1 MRHAALILSL
11 AAVQAAVAATDSIT
25 IVSRLMEAADPMLR
39 VPSLAYDNPVLMG
52 MAADV
57 SLSAVGASAT
67 DTHRNGDPQRGTGSD
82 RWQLGAATYTHT
94 TGMTLW
100 GDASYSAGRTRDVV
114 WNETADI
121 DLIYPYITADSV
133 GGDINSEYYSLG
145 GGCSLTGSSW
155 GWGVSA
161 HYTAAQ
167 HYRAIDPRPRNITG
181 LLDLGIGVSHKAWGG
196 YTAAASLDVRRY
208 TQSSDIDFKSETG
221 VEKIYHLTGLG
232 NHYARFAGLGQS
244 AHYGGYRYGASVNL
258 YPDTRRGLSLS
269 VTASRFTFTK
279 VLDDL
284 NKLPLADAW
293 HNELQAQVAL
303 LAPSEHTDWAVS
315 CLFKAYRRHGA
326 ENIFGDA
333 SSNIYPQIGSL
344 EMYAD
349 NSRDVSLTALVVRHT
364 RQYRLWARA
373 AGGYC
378 HRREVYAMPYA
389 TQLSAQAYGRG
400 TVGYTQTGGKLIWH
414 VVASLIGTGHIG
426 IGYEAGAGADFALSR
441 SQALGINA
449 RYIGIPGY
457 RSLGVS
463 LALSF

>member
-1 MRHAALILSL
+1 MRSAVLILFL
-11 AAVQAAVAATDSIT
+11 ATLQGVDADDSIT
-25 IVSRLMEAADPMLR
+25 IVSRLMEAANPMLR
-39 VPSLAYDNPVLMG
+39 VPSLAYDNPVLMSK
-52 MAADV
+52 AADV
-57 SLSAVGASAT
+57 SLSAIGATAT
-67 DTHRNGDPQRGTGSD
+67 DTHRSGDPQQGTGAG
-82 RWQLGAATYTHT
+82 RWQLGAATYMHT
-94 TGMTLW
+94 AGLTLW

-121 DLIYPYITADSV
+121 DLIYPYITADSM

-145 GGCSLTGSSW
+145 GGCSRIGSAW

-167 HYRAIDPRPRNITG
+167 HYRAVDPRPRNITG
-181 LLDLGIGVSHKAWGG
+181 LLDLSLGGSHKAWHG
-196 YTAAASLDVRRY
+196 YTAAASLSLRRY

-232 NHYARFAGLGQS
+232 NHYARFAGLGLS
-244 AHYGGYRYGASVNL
+244 AHYSGYRYGASVNL
-258 YPDTRRGLSLS
+258 YPDTRRGLSVS
-269 VTASRFTFTK
+269 VSASRFTFTK

-284 NKLPLADAW
+284 NKLPLADVW
-293 HNELQAQVAL
+293 HNELQAQVAW
-303 LAPSEHTDWAVS
+303 LAPSEHTDWAVIG
-315 CLFKAYRRHGA
+315 LVKAYRRHGA

-349 NSRDVSLTALVVRHT
+349 NSRDVSVTALVAHHT
-364 RQYRLWARA
+364 RRYRVWARA
-373 AGGYC
+373 GGGYR

-389 TQLSAQAYGRG
+389 TQLSAQAYGHG
-400 TVGYTQTGGKLIWH
+400 SVGYTRAHGRLIWRAD
-414 VVASLIGTGHIG
+414 ASLLGAGHIG
-426 IGYEAGAGADFALSR
+426 IGYEAAAGANLALSR

-449 RYIGIPGY
+449 RYTDVAGY
-457 RSLGVS
+457 RCLQAS